1 MVPYSYAAAG
11 HTYAFDR
18 FGLFSTIEEAQ
29 AFLDADIATLRAQKD
44 GAIYGE
50 LEAVDVSYA
59 ITGCATEDAVKAAIE
74 AEIADIVAKYPGTT
88 AEVVIT
94 SFTAPVKATEA
105 DKDGTAGSVTYKIA
119 VTVGDNTTD
128 TKEITT
134 VVPASYLPAIVLF
147 DKAEEVFPVWN
158 AGQGSAI
165 YYNGST
171 AEIRMDNTGIPATW
185 IPGSYFWGT
194 EPFNKT
200 QYRYFAIRSNASA
213 VDPGI
218 NFRVYVE
225 TAETPIGNE
234 DAGTY
239 TQLSGTP
246 GGWQGRIV
254 DLTNIPSFGRGEAV
268 KHFAFAPYHYAAAE
282 HTYAFDR
289 FGLFTT
295 EAEAQAFLDADI
307 DDLDQ
312 VLAGEAVA
320 EITAK
325 AATLTAD
332 VFEGITEENA
342 TEMVSAQYTDILASY
357 PGTEVAVNVTNLGKT
372 TVSYTITVYYNYA
385 EAATETINSAI
396 PGEEDES
403 VEVGGANYVGDVQ
416 TGEAGVTTIA
426 PETTIIPSTVVI
438 DEVEYSVTSVAPTA
452 FERSTSAFIKLPNT
466 ITTDVVFTGYTG
478 VIFVQKGTDTDTA
491 TAGNANIRYK
501 GDTTNDGDIDGF
513 DVLDILKHIS
523 GLVLIDDEV
532 ASAASNVYDAGTDE
546 IDGFDVLQILK
557 SIAGYDGIVLE

>member
-1 MVPYSYAAAG
+1 VPYSYAAAG

-44 GAIYGE
+44 GAIYDE
-50 LEAVDVSYA
+50 LEAVDVSDA
-59 ITGCATEDAVKAAIE
+59 VINLTTADAVKAVVE
-74 AEIADIVAKYPGTT
+74 AAIADIVAKYPGAT

-94 SFTAPVKATEA
+94 NFTAPIKATVA

-128 TKEITT
+128 TKEITAT
-134 VVPASYLPAIVLF
+134 ILASYFPATVLF
-147 DKAEEVFPVWN
+147 DNEAAVNAYGVWN
-158 AGQGSAI
+158 AGAGSGV

-171 AEIRMDNTGIPATW
+171 AEIKMESEGLPITW
-185 IPGSYFWGT
+185 VPEFWDT
-194 EPFNKT
+194 ETFDKT